1 MVQRRD
7 RVMGMAFLVILGMS
21 CLYVLSGSEDRNKGP
36 GPYDVD
42 WIWNEFDVAKE
53 KAQKENKYILID
65 FWAVW
70 CTECKEMDSNAFQN
84 PEVREVLKNFVLL
97 KVDVD
102 EVPSLRTQFHV
113 GGMPVIIV
121 VSPEGEEVA
130 RITGYQTADQL
141 VRFLRGVS
149 L

>member
-7 RVMGMAFLVILGMS
+7 RIMGMAFLVILGMS
-21 CLYVLSGSEDRNKGP
+21 CLYVLSGSEDRNKGS
-36 GPYDVD
+36 GQHDVN
-42 WIWNEFDVAKE
+42 WIWNEYDLAKE

-70 CTECKEMDSNAFQN
+70 CTECKEMDVNAFQN
-84 PEVREVLKNFVLL
+84 PEVRELLKNFVLL

-102 EVPSLRTQFHV
+102 EVPQLRAQFHV

-121 VSPEGEEVA
+121 VTSEGEEVA
-130 RITGYQTADQL
+130 RITGYQTAEQL
-141 VRFLRGVS
+141 VRFLKEGS

>member
-7 RVMGMAFLVILGMS
+7 RIMGMAFLVILGMS
-21 CLYVLSGSEDRNKGP
+21 CLYVLSGSEDQNRGP
-36 GPYDVD
+36 GQSDVD
-42 WIWNEFDVAKE
+42 WIWNEYDVVKE

-70 CTECKEMDSNAFQN
+70 CTECKEMDVKAFQS
-84 PEVREVLKNFVLL
+84 PEVKEVLKNFVLL

-102 EVPSLRTQFHV
+102 EVPQLRAQFHV
-113 GGMPVIIV
+113 GGMPVIV
-121 VSPEGEEVA
+121 VVTPEGEEVA
-130 RITGYQTADQL
+130 RITGYQTAEQL
-141 VRFLRGVS
+141 VRFLKEVF